1 MHIPNVRGVG
11 HGRQGDKGTRG
22 GYRAVA
28 GVIERLAH
36 CGVEGAGVG
45 DVED

>member
-1 MHIPNVRGVG
+1 MHIPNVSRE
-11 HGRQGDKGTRG
+11 HGRQGDKG

-28 GVIERLAH
+28 GVIEGLAH